1 METFKVFLLLLMLSS
16 IVFCAEEKGRRRKVR
31 RKILRRPQQEVV
43 NVYEPEDNQEE
54 GWGFVHKTV
63 DSNLLDLSENMDS
76 DETEKV
82 QQDISV
88 VEEDRAGRG

>member
-1 METFKVFLLLLMLSS
+1 MLSS

-43 NVYEPEDNQEE
+43 NVYEPEDNQDE
-54 GWGFVHKTV
+54 GRGFVHKTV

-76 DETEKV
+76 DENEKV
-82 QQDISV
+82 PQDISV